1 MTQPQLSIG
10 DLLSIIGQKEVEL
23 VLLRARVQE
32 LTEQLRQATAPPA
45 PPPPAGG

>member
-1 MTQPQLSIG
+1 MTQPHNLSIG

-32 LTEQLRQATAPPA
+32 LTEQLRQATPPQQ
-45 PPPPAGG
+45 PPPMD